1 MDGNKDESERCI
13 SLAIKYSK
21 LGDREKAL
29 KFLHKA
35 ERLYPSQKAKDLIES
50 FQCEVNGT
58 GENESQSEPTNT
70 EGVRQRKG
78 SLSRVKEEKKEP
90 EKKEIEYTKEN
101 LEAVKR
107 IKRVKCYYEILNVE
121 KDATENDLKKAYRKL
136 ALQMHPDKN
145 KAPGATEAF
154 KAIGKAFA
162 VLSDADKRR
171 KYDVHGPEEESNQ
184 QNHQQYYETEVSP
197 EELFNMFFG
206 GGFPTNNLYRTH
218 RDNVYRHHHH
228 HHNRNAYH
236 FQRQENVSN
245 DASYTL
251 LLQLAPILLLV
262 FLSVLS
268 SFLVGEPLYSLQQSD
283 KHPISRKTSNLNVPY
298 FLKKDY
304 QMESRAELR
313 RIERQVEEEYISNLR
328 NSCWRERSYK
338 ENMLWKARN
347 YADARLYDK
356 ASKMETPSCDR
367 LQEIY
372 A

>member
-184 QNHQQYYETEVSP
+184 QNHQQY
-197 EELFNMFFG
+197 
-206 GGFPTNNLYRTH
+206 
-218 RDNVYRHHHH
+218 
-228 HHNRNAYH
+228 
-236 FQRQENVSN
+236 
-245 DASYTL
+245 
-251 LLQLAPILLLV
+251 
-262 FLSVLS
+262 
-268 SFLVGEPLYSLQQSD
+268 
-283 KHPISRKTSNLNVPY
+283 
-298 FLKKDY
+298 
-304 QMESRAELR
+304 
-313 RIERQVEEEYISNLR
+313 
-328 NSCWRERSYK
+328 
-338 ENMLWKARN
+338 
-347 YADARLYDK
+347 
-356 ASKMETPSCDR
+356 
-367 LQEIY
+367 
-372 A
+372 

>member
-1 MDGNKDESERCI
+1 MEGNKDESERCI
-13 SLAIKYSK
+13 SLAIQYSK
-21 LGDREKAL
+21 QGDDEKAL
-29 KFLHKA
+29 KFLNKA
-35 ERLYPSQKAKDLIES
+35 ERLYPTQKAKDLIEKLCS
-50 FQCEVNGT
+50 MNGST
-58 GENESQSEPTNT
+58 ANESPPNDENGA
-70 EGVRQRKG
+70 EGIRQRKH
-78 SLSRVKEEKKEP
+78 SHSRVKTEETNKSEPKE
-90 EKKEIEYTKEN
+90 KDYTKDQ
-101 LEAVKR
+101 LEAVRK
-107 IKRVKCYYEILNVE
+107 IKKCKDFYEILGVE
-121 KDATENDLKKAYRKL
+121 KDSTENDLKKAYRKL

-162 VLSDADKRR
+162 TLSDEDKRK
-171 KYDVHGPEEESNQ
+171 KYDLYGPEEDSSSRSS
-184 QNHQQYYETEVSP
+184 HQPYYESEVSP

-206 GGFPTNNLYRTH
+206 GGFPSNNIYRQ
-218 RDNVYRHHHH
+218 RHNHQHS
-228 HHNRNAYH
+228 RNAYH

-262 FLSVLS
+262 FLSILS
-268 SFLVGEPLYSLQQSD
+268 SFLVGEPMYNLQHSD
-283 KHPISRKTSNLNVPY
+283 KYPVSRKTSNLNIPY
-298 FLKKDY
+298 FLRKDY
-304 QMESRAELR
+304 HMESRTELR
-313 RIERQVEEEYISNLR
+313 RIERQVEEEFVSNLR

-347 YADARLYDK
+347 YADARLYDR